1 MPMTRRDFLKFSSLA
16 AAGGLITA
24 TTAALFNDE
33 SNTLSIEHI
42 TIPIP
47 NLQPALE
54 GFKIVQMS
62 DIHLYPF
69 TKLEL
74 VQRAVQVSNSL
85 KPDITVLTGD
95 YVWRNLSAIND
106 LTPAL
111 AELDAKYGVFATMG
125 NHDYWLNVEVIKES
139 FKSVGLPVLENQGV
153 TFSVDGAPLHLAGL
167 DDGWSGNPDLEVA
180 MQGAPEGAPV
190 VLLMHEPDLADI
202 YSQDPRISLQLS
214 GHTHGGQIRI
224 PGIGALVHPHL
235 GKKYDFGLYN
245 VNGMWLYTNRGIGC
259 ISEPIR
265 LNCPPEISEFT
276 LARA

>member
-125 NHDYWLNVEVIKES
+125 NHDYWLNVEVIKDS

-153 TFSVDGAPLHLAGL
+153 TFNVGGAPLHLAGL
-167 DDGWSGNPDLEVA
+167 DDGWSGNPDLEAA
-180 MQGAPEGAPV
+180 MQGVPEGAPV
-190 VLLMHEPDLADI
+190 VLLMHEPDVADI

>member
-1 MPMTRRDFLKFSSLA
+1 MPMTRRDFLKLSSLFT
-16 AAGGLITA
+16 AGGLITA
-24 TTAALFNDE
+24 TTAAVFKDE
-33 SNTLSIEHI
+33 SNTLSIEHV
-42 TIPIP
+42 TIPILD
-47 NLQPALE
+47 LQPALE

-69 TKLEL
+69 TQLEL

-95 YVWRNLSAIND
+95 YVWRNLSAIDD

-125 NHDYWLNVEVIKES
+125 NHDYWLNEKVIKDS
-139 FKSVGLPVLENQGV
+139 FKAVGLPVLENQGV
-153 TFSVDGAPLHLAGL
+153 TFNVGSSPLHLAGL
-167 DDGWSGNPDLEVA
+167 DDGWSGNPDLEAA

-190 VLLMHEPDLADI
+190 VLLMHEPDLADF

-235 GKKYDFGLYN
+235 GEKYDFGLYN

-276 LARA
+276 LVQA

>member
-125 NHDYWLNVEVIKES
+125 NHDYWLNVEVIKDS

-153 TFSVDGAPLHLAGL
+153 TFNVGGAPLHLAGL
-167 DDGWSGNPDLEVA
+167 DDGWSGNPDLEAA

>member
-153 TFSVDGAPLHLAGL
+153 TFNVGGAPLHLAGL
-167 DDGWSGNPDLEVA
+167 DDGWSGNPDLEAA

>member
-1 MPMTRRDFLKFSSLA
+1 MTRRDFLKFSSLA

-95 YVWRNLSAIND
+95 YVWRSLSAIND

-125 NHDYWLNVEVIKES
+125 NHDYWLNVEVIKDS

-153 TFSVDGAPLHLAGL
+153 TFNVGGAHLHLAGL
-167 DDGWSGNPDLEVA
+167 DDGWSGNPDLNAA

-235 GKKYDFGLYN
+235 GRKYDFGLYN

>member
-95 YVWRNLSAIND
+95 YVWRNLSAIDD

-125 NHDYWLNVEVIKES
+125 NHDYWLDVEVIKDS

-153 TFSVDGAPLHLAGL
+153 TFNVGGAPLHLAGL
-167 DDGWSGNPDLEVA
+167 DDGWSGNPDLEAA

>member
-95 YVWRNLSAIND
+95 YVWRNLSAIDD

-125 NHDYWLNVEVIKES
+125 NHDYWLNVEVIKDS

-153 TFSVDGAPLHLAGL
+153 TFNVGGAPLHLAGL
-167 DDGWSGNPDLEVA
+167 DDGWSGNPDLEAA
-180 MQGAPEGAPV
+180 MQGVPEGAPV

>member
-1 MPMTRRDFLKFSSLA
+1 MTRRDFLKFSSLA

-95 YVWRNLSAIND
+95 YVWRNLSAIDD

-125 NHDYWLNVEVIKES
+125 NHDYWLNVEVIKDS

-153 TFSVDGAPLHLAGL
+153 TFNVGGAPLHLAGL
-167 DDGWSGNPDLEVA
+167 DDGWSGNPDLEAA

>member
-1 MPMTRRDFLKFSSLA
+1 MTRRDFLKFSSLA

-42 TIPIP
+42 TILIP

-74 VQRAVQVSNSL
+74 VKKAVQVSNAL
-85 KPDITVLTGD
+85 KPDLTVLTGD

-125 NHDYWLNVEVIKES
+125 NHDYWLNVEVIKDS

-153 TFSVDGAPLHLAGL
+153 TFNVDGAHLHLAGL
-167 DDGWSGNPDLEVA
+167 DDGWSGNPDLNAA

-224 PGIGALVHPHL
+224 PGIGAIVHPHL

>member
-125 NHDYWLNVEVIKES
+125 NHDYWLNVEVIKDS

-153 TFSVDGAPLHLAGL
+153 TFNVGGAHLHLAGL
-167 DDGWSGNPDLEVA
+167 DDGWSGNPDLNAA

-235 GKKYDFGLYN
+235 GRKYDFGLYN

>member
-95 YVWRNLSAIND
+95 YVWRNLSAIDD

-125 NHDYWLNVEVIKES
+125 NHDYWLNVEVIKDS

-153 TFSVDGAPLHLAGL
+153 TFNVGGAPLHLAGL
-167 DDGWSGNPDLEVA
+167 DDGWSGNPDLEAA
-180 MQGAPEGAPV
+180 MQGTPEGAPV

>member
-1 MPMTRRDFLKFSSLA
+1 
-16 AAGGLITA
+16 
-24 TTAALFNDE
+24 
-33 SNTLSIEHI
+33 
-42 TIPIP
+42 
-47 NLQPALE
+47 
-54 GFKIVQMS
+54 
-62 DIHLYPF
+62 
-69 TKLEL
+69 
-74 VQRAVQVSNSL
+74 
-85 KPDITVLTGD
+85 
-95 YVWRNLSAIND
+95 
-106 LTPAL
+106 
-111 AELDAKYGVFATMG
+111 
-125 NHDYWLNVEVIKES
+125 
-139 FKSVGLPVLENQGV
+139 
-153 TFSVDGAPLHLAGL
+153 
-167 DDGWSGNPDLEVA
+167 
-180 MQGAPEGAPV
+180 V

>member
-1 MPMTRRDFLKFSSLA
+1 MTRRDFLKFSSLA

-125 NHDYWLNVEVIKES
+125 NHDYWLNVEVIKDS

-153 TFSVDGAPLHLAGL
+153 TFNVGGAHLHLAGL
-167 DDGWSGNPDLEVA
+167 DDGWSGNPDLNAA

-235 GKKYDFGLYN
+235 GRKYDFGLYN

>member
-1 MPMTRRDFLKFSSLA
+1 MMAENKKLERRDFLKFTSLA
-16 AAGGLITA
+16 TAGGLLTA

-111 AELDAKYGVFATMG
+111 AASTCLSSAST
-125 NHDYWLNVEVIKES
+125 
-139 FKSVGLPVLENQGV
+139 LP
-153 TFSVDGAPLHLAGL
+153 
-167 DDGWSGNPDLEVA
+167 
-180 MQGAPEGAPV
+180 PV
-190 VLLMHEPDLADI
+190 
-202 YSQDPRISLQLS
+202 
-214 GHTHGGQIRI
+214 
-224 PGIGALVHPHL
+224 
-235 GKKYDFGLYN
+235 
-245 VNGMWLYTNRGIGC
+245 
-259 ISEPIR
+259 
-265 LNCPPEISEFT
+265 
-276 LARA
+276 